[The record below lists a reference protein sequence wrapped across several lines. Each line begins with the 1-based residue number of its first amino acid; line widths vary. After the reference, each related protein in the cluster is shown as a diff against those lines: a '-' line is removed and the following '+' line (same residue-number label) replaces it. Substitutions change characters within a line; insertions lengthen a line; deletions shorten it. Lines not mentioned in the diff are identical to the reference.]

1 MTLPHQMP
9 DTEYL
14 KNLECLGWIHT
25 QPNEQM
31 QVSPFDVA
39 LHAKMLSE
47 NSSWNIDKSIVI
59 TVSFTPGSCSLA
71 SYKLTNAG
79 FEWGKMNKDIK
90 NLNEI

>member
-1 MTLPHQMP
+1 MP

-47 NSSWNIDKSIVI
+47 NSSWNSNCLIFLILVDKSIVI

-71 SYKLTNAG
+71 SYKLTNAVIII
-79 FEWGKMNKDIK
+79 F
-90 NLNEI
+90 